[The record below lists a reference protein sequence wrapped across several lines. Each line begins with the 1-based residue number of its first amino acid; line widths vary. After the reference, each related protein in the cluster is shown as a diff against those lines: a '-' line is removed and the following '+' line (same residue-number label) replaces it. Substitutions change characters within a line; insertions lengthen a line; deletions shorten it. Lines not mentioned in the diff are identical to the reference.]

1 MAKRNVDNLD
11 IIKKGEA
18 GTLLGF
24 STTAGYKYLNY
35 LERNKLIE
43 PIFLPGM
50 KVPRYRKED
59 VLALLDNDP
68 PSNLPVFEPSA

>member
-1 MAKRNVDNLD
+1 MAKRNIDNLS

-24 STTAGYKYLNY
+24 GTTAGYKYLSF
-35 LERNKLIE
+35 LEKHSVIK
-43 PIFLPGM
+43 PIYLPGM

-59 VLALLDNDP
+59 VLALLDGEP
-68 PSNLPVFEPSA
+68 PSNLPTFEADK